1 MSEQVHHVSLF
12 SVFAEEDGSTVA
24 TSADAIGCEEIH
36 VEIAQDLEF
45 TSGRY
50 FYISH
55 GIEFEISI
63 VVLCLQTD
71 TKVVPAQRCKSF
83 SRYGGKTSFLLK
95 VFHLSRHTAP
105 GLVVSLL
112 SKNS

>member
-1 MSEQVHHVSLF
+1 MTEQVHHVSFF

-36 VEIAQDLEF
+36 VKIAQDLEF

-55 GIEFEISI
+55 GIEFDISI

-71 TKVVPAQRCKSF
+71 NGTGMEPHTVQPPGRQEPWI
-83 SRYGGKTSFLLK
+83 YGP
-95 VFHLSRHTAP
+95 HLPSSSERADC
-105 GLVVSLL
+105 
-112 SKNS
+112 